1 MRTDHLFYKLF
12 EAFPETLFVLAGTQP
27 PAPGSYRF
35 ESIEV
40 KETALRIDGVLVP
53 EAAELPYY
61 FAEVQFQ
68 KDQEIYWRLFSEILL
83 SMRRSAQQRDW
94 RAVLIFPN
102 RTLDVQVPAAL
113 STLATDPR
121 LVRVYLDEIAVEEDS
136 PLGLSLM
143 RLMVEAERTLPERAR
158 RLLERTQQQLPSGE
172 ARRRVLELIETIIV
186 YKLGY
191 SREELEAMFGLEEL
205 KNTRY
210 FREVAQQARE
220 SGWQEG
226 RQEGRQE
233 GLQQGRE
240 QGELAVVSRLL
251 TRRFGLLE
259 ETLLQRLS
267 QLSSAQLESLAE
279 VLLDLA
285 DRSELEQWLQ
295 QQP

>member
-12 EAFPETLFVLAGTQP
+12 ETFPETLFVLAGTQP

-35 ESIEV
+35 EFIEV

-61 FAEVQFQ
+61 
-68 KDQEIYWRLFSEILL
+68 
-83 SMRRSAQQRDW
+83 
-94 RAVLIFPN
+94 
-102 RTLDVQVPAAL
+102 
-113 STLATDPR
+113 
-121 LVRVYLDEIAVEEDS
+121 
-136 PLGLSLM
+136 
-143 RLMVEAERTLPERAR
+143 
-158 RLLERTQQQLPSGE
+158 
-172 ARRRVLELIETIIV
+172 V

-220 SGWQEG
+220 
-226 RQEGRQE
+226 
-233 GLQQGRE
+233 

-259 ETLLQRLS
+259 EALLERLS

-295 QQP
+295 QQRPQL